1 MNQFR
6 DEVIDIPPKADGTGN
21 QGVGLIV
28 DVINTTEAFYSKKY
42 DISIL
47 AG

>member
-1 MNQFR
+1 MNQFL